1 MLAVGKHLILARK
14 KSASAIDHVDA
25 REAVLAGDLLR
36 SGWGVYA
43 RGGGLSYARA
53 GGTIIYMR
61 ERTPTARILY
71 LDAIKSWN
79 GMK

>member
-43 RGGGLSYARA
+43 RGGGGGKA
-53 GGTIIYMR
+53 GGQRQKQLSQRQPGEKLKT
-61 ERTPTARILY
+61 RTE
-71 LDAIKSWN
+71 DAS
-79 GMK
+79 